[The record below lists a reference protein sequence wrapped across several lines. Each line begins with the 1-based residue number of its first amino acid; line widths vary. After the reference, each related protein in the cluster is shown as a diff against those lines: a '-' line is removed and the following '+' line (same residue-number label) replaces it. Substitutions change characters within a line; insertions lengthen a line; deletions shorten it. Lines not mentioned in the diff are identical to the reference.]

1 MDGFA
6 RAHVA
11 GDVENSLRRSMGDQD
26 VDVVRDR
33 LPNDVQYRARL
44 HVSPVEEHWCVRRAE
59 DLQSFPLRL
68 FMDQKRH
75 VRIIACSNQ
84 SLLDGGRVIAG
95 HKKFGGDRQCG
106 IPREEFA
113 GLRLIH
119 PRISMRRFVA
129 AVDNG
134 VRVRDFQPVVFAVS
148 VGDEPEFHVISQAPE
163 PSAIDGAGRRRL
175 FRTSLRVAP

>member
-59 DLQSFPLRL
+59 DLQSVPLRL
-68 FMDQKRH
+68 FMDQKRD

-84 SLLDGGRVIAG
+84 SLLDGGRVIAR

-106 IPREEFA
+106 IPLEESS
-113 GLRLIH
+113 GLRFIH

-148 VGDEPEFHVISQAPE
+148 VGDEPEFHVISQGQE

-175 FRTSLRVAP
+175 FRRSLRVAP